1 MASASATS
9 RDFDLSRSVTSP
21 NVTSEPLNS
30 TPGGSVRAVART
42 DFASAGWKAFKVA
55 ALVAV
60 AIALLLRG
68 APHVAALVA
77 CLAVATGRGARR
89 SFLKAQRFSRGAVS
103 EEKVAAQLG
112 TLVDDPSWRVEHDL
126 VKPSGGNID
135 HVVHSSVRTFVI
147 DTKRSRWRVED
158 ITQAHRHAE
167 WAARHF
173 GSRRLIVPI
182 ICIDRSDQQP
192 ILLNGI
198 WVVGRPHLV
207 ALIEEE
213 GLAPSLAACLNH

>member
-9 RDFDLSRSVTSP
+9 RTFDLSRSVTSL
-21 NVTSEPLNS
+21 NVTSQALNS

-42 DFASAGWKAFKVA
+42 DYASAGWKAFKVA
-55 ALVAV
+55 ALGAV
-60 AIALLLRG
+60 AIALLLGG

-77 CLAVATGRGARR
+77 CLAVATGRKARR
-89 SFLKAQRFSRGAVS
+89 SFLKAQRFSKGAVS
-103 EEKVAAQLG
+103 EEIVGAQLG
-112 TLVDDPSWRVEHDL
+112 TLADDPSWRVEHDL
-126 VKPSGGNID
+126 VKPGGGNID
-135 HVVHSSVRTFVI
+135 HVVHSSARTFVI
-147 DTKRSRWRVED
+147 DTKRSKWRGED

-182 ICIDRSDQQP
+182 ICVDRSDQKP
-192 ILLNGI
+192 ILVSGT

-213 GLAPSLAACLNH
+213 G